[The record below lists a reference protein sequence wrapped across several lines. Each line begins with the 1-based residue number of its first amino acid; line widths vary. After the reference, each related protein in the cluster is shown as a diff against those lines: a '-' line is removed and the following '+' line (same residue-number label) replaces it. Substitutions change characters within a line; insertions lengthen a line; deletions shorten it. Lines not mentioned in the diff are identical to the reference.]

1 MTKSVYQVVLHL
13 TSFYGKFFQKKIMGH
28 SFSFYFIYNPLI
40 FSKIIITNNFTEFIL
55 ITFNYDE
62 ANLMDN
68 VKQNADLKNIINW
81 FFL

>member
-1 MTKSVYQVVLHL
+1 MENFSI
-13 TSFYGKFFQKKIMGH
+13 KIMGH

>member
-13 TSFYGKFFQKKIMGH
+13 TSFFGKFFHKKSQVTVFH
-28 SFSFYFIYNPLI
+28 FNFIYNSLI
-40 FSKIIITNNFTEFIL
+40 FSKIIITNNSPEFIL

-62 ANLMDN
+62 AYLMDD